1 MAFGHIWLIRVVK
14 VRGVRPRVLG
24 WSRVWKLVCK
34 VQGVRIMVQGVG
46 LRVEGVG
53 FRVEGLAG
61 WQGIDKR
68 RETTASF
75 GVEGLGSIRDYRWF
89 V

>member
-1 MAFGHIWLIRVVK
+1 M
-14 VRGVRPRVLG
+14 
-24 WSRVWKLVCK
+24 CK

-68 RETTASF
+68 RETTTSF